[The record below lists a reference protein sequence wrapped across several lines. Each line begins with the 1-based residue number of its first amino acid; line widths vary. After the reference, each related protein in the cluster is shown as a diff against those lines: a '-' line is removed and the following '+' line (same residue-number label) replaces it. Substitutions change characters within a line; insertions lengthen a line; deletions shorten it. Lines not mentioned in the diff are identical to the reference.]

1 MKTILIQSDVKE
13 TEEFRNILSANLIDF
28 QIVTSIKGA
37 ALSNIEVVI
46 FWRNVPT
53 FLFSLP
59 NLKLLLV
66 CGSGIEHIINSLD
79 LPHNIPLIRLVD
91 SYLQNHVSAYVV
103 KQVLEY
109 YFPELT
115 HQNIKR
121 DVLNF
126 LKIAKQEKPKIGVLG
141 LGLIGSFTAERL
153 QKMGFEVYGWVKSS
167 KLRAIE
173 NVYIGNNEMADFVKN
188 CNIIVCMLPL
198 TKETKGILNMQLFT
212 LLPNGT
218 FLINV
223 GRGGH
228 LIESDLTTAIEQ
240 GKISGAC
247 LDVFEVEPLPLSHP
261 FHSNPKIKITPHIA
275 GYISPETQAPYAAQ
289 IIDNFYKNKKMIGLV
304 DYHSLY

>member
-1 MKTILIQSDVKE
+1 MRTILIQSDVKE
-13 TEEFRNILSANLIDF
+13 TEEFRNILSANLTDF
-28 QIVTSIKGA
+28 QIVTSIEDA

-46 FWRNVPT
+46 IWLNVPT
-53 FLFSLP
+53 FLFRLP

-66 CGSGIEHIINSLD
+66 CGSGVDHIINSLD

-91 SYLQNHVSAYVV
+91 SYLQNHVSDYVV
-103 KQVLEY
+103 NQVLQY
-109 YFPELT
+109 SFPELNY
-115 HQNIKR
+115 QNKKE
-121 DVLNF
+121 DMLSF
-126 LKIAKQEKPKIGVLG
+126 FKTAKQEKYRIGILG
-141 LGLIGSFTAERL
+141 LGLVGSFTAERL

-167 KLRAIE
+167 KPRAIE

-212 LLPNGT
+212 LLPNGA

-223 GRGGH
+223 GRSGH
-228 LIESDLTTAIEQ
+228 LIETDLVIAIEQ
-240 GKISGAC
+240 GKLSGAC
-247 LDVFEVEPLPLSHP
+247 LDVFEVEPIPLNHP

-275 GYISPETQAPYAAQ
+275 GYVSHETQAPYAAQ
-289 IIDNFYKNKKMIGLV
+289 TIANFYKNKQMIGLV